1 MSTQPTTGGHDH
13 GHHDE
18 HAAHEAHAASPASA
32 DNDELEGIKMVALES
47 AELATRSANLAVGA
61 GEIMKKATHNLE

>member
-13 GHHDE
+13 GHQD
-18 HAAHEAHAASPASA
+18 HAAHHAQA

-47 AELATRSANLAVGA
+47 AELALSL
-61 GEIMKKATHNLE
+61 IHI